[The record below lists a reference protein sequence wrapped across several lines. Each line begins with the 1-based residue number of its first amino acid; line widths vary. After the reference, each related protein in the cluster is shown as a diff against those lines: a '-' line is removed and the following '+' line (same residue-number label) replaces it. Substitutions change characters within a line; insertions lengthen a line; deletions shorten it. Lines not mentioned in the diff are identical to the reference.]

1 MERKI
6 IIEKTLNKL
15 AKLQNRELDS
25 LVEDIDK
32 IYLKHKRSPYPDQ
45 NFPKD
50 IVRFMQ
56 DYVTDA
62 KFEQKDKLYL
72 FNELK
77 KKNMFNW
84 DLNKNLEKAWR
95 FIFKKWGLPNLNFS

>member
-1 MERKI
+1 MDRKLI
-6 IIEKTLNKL
+6 IAKTLNKL
-15 AKLQNRELDS
+15 SNIQSKELDA
-25 LVEDIDK
+25 LVENVEK
-32 IYLKHKRSPYPDQ
+32 IYLKHKTSPYLDQ
-45 NFPKD
+45 DFPKD

-56 DYVTDA
+56 DYVKDA

-72 FNELK
+72 FNQFK

-95 FIFKKWGLPNLNFS
+95 FIFKKWDLPSLNFN